1 MYNIPKRSIGFYTR
15 GGGAMRYVAYYRVS
29 TQKQGKSGLGL
40 DAQRKM
46 VQNFVACNGG
56 ELVDEFTEIESGKVG
71 DRPELLEAMK
81 RADLIGGR
89 LLVAKLDRLSRDL
102 HFLTSLQKSRVDF
115 AICDLP
121 GCDSFTIHLYGAL
134 AQKERELISERTK
147 AGLEAAKARGKKL
160 GTNNLRPELIH
171 EASAK
176 GVKVLKEE
184 ADAFS
189 AKVAPTILALQAQG
203 KSLRAVAAEL
213 ERLGVKTARGGQ
225 WTAAAV
231 KNVIERQK
239 QRNGVR
245 GNR

>member
-1 MYNIPKRSIGFYTR
+1 
-15 GGGAMRYVAYYRVS
+15 MRYVAYYRVS

-46 VQNFVACNGG
+46 VADFVTCNGG
-56 ELVDEFTEIESGKVG
+56 ELVDEFTEIESGKVD
-71 DRPELLEAMK
+71 DRPELLAAMK

-134 AQKERELISERTK
+134 AQKERELISARTK

-160 GTNNLRPELIH
+160 GTNNLRSELIR

-176 GVKVLKEE
+176 GVNVLKEE
-184 ADAFS
+184 ADTFS

-203 KSLRAVAAEL
+203 NSLRAIAGEL

-231 KNVIERQK
+231 KNVIERQ
-239 QRNGVR
+239 RPR
-245 GNR
+245 GI